1 MALDYKGGSFV
12 RRGDYNYV
20 TTMDLHK
27 PEYDSELTEAFGDQM
42 LTGMLQMIGAEKGV
56 SALEYN
62 HFEEER
68 IYPKIKATSAG
79 AAAGAT
85 ATFTIDAAA
94 TISIPEN
101 ASPYGGTNSTD
112 ITVPRVGEL
121 ILIKP
126 ASGVVSAD
134 SYVRAIV
141 DSVTPATPA
150 FTATPLDSTA
160 SVPAIA
166 SASEI
171 VIYGNAHGEGSGQP
185 SARQTRVN
193 KVTNNLQTFKGT
205 YEVTSTERDMLAW
218 IDFKGKDGKMGKVY
232 YLKGEADEYKNF
244 MSQKELNLL
253 LGEKL
258 ANNAVSNAYATA
270 GTPLALTQ
278 GLIPSILSGGNISSY
293 SASTG
298 WDKQDAEA
306 LVKVLDKQKGS
317 KNNLIAPGID
327 LSIQIDNT
335 LADYKSG
342 GSITYGNYTFN
353 EDAKVNF
360 QFDKFAISDYV
371 FSKKKFDTFNDLQ
384 SLGADGYGFVNEAIV
399 IPMGMTKDA
408 GSGEKT
414 NHLRLRYLV
423 NPETGER
430 NQRSEIIDNFAITGT
445 DTYSVFYKD
454 NCGLETFAM
463 NKFAY
468 IKKG

>member
-1 MALDYKGGSFV
+1 MAIDFQGGSFV

-79 AAAGAT
+79 AGAGAQ

-94 TISIPEN
+94 TLSIPEN
-101 ASPYGGTNSTD
+101 ASPYGGTVSST

-134 SYVRAIV
+134 SYIRAIV

-150 FTATPLDSTA
+150 FTATPLDSA
-160 SVPAIA
+160 DSVPAIA
-166 SASEI
+166 AASEI

-185 SARQTRVN
+185 PARQTRVK
-193 KVTNNLQTFKGT
+193 KVTNNLQIFKST
-205 YEVTSTERDMLAW
+205 YEVTSTERDMLSW

-244 MSQKELNLL
+244 MSQKELTLL

-258 ANNAVSNAYATA
+258 SNNTVSDAYANA
-270 GTPLALTQ
+270 GNPIALTQ
-278 GLIPSILSGGNISSY
+278 GLIPTILSEGNISAY
-293 SASTG
+293 SATTG

-317 KNNLIAPGID
+317 KQNLIAPGID
-327 LSIQIDNT
+327 LSIAIDNT
-335 LADYKSG
+335 LADYKTG
-342 GSITYGNYTFN
+342 GSIVYGNYTFN

-384 SLGADGYGFVNEAIV
+384 SLGADGYGFSSEAMV
-399 IPMGMTKDA
+399 IPMGMTMDA

-454 NCGLETFAM
+454 TCGLETFAM

>member
-1 MALDYKGGSFV
+1 MAIDFQGGSFV

-79 AAAGAT
+79 AGAGAQ

-94 TISIPEN
+94 TLSIPEN
-101 ASPYGGTNSTD
+101 ASPYGGTVSST

-134 SYVRAIV
+134 SYIRAIV

-150 FTATPLDSTA
+150 FTATPLDSA
-160 SVPAIA
+160 DSVPAIA
-166 SASEI
+166 AASEI

-185 SARQTRVN
+185 AARQTRVK
-193 KVTNNLQTFKGT
+193 KVTNNLQIFKST
-205 YEVTSTERDMLAW
+205 YEVTSTERDMLSW

-244 MSQKELNLL
+244 MSQKELTLL

-258 ANNAVSNAYATA
+258 SNNTVSDAYANA
-270 GTPLALTQ
+270 GNPIALTQ
-278 GLIPSILSGGNISSY
+278 GLIPTILSEGNISAY
-293 SASTG
+293 SATTG

-317 KNNLIAPGID
+317 KQNLIAPGID
-327 LSIQIDNT
+327 LSIAIDNT
-335 LADYKSG
+335 LADYKTG
-342 GSITYGNYTFN
+342 GSIVYGNYTFN

-384 SLGADGYGFVNEAIV
+384 SLGADGYGFSSEAMV
-399 IPMGMTKDA
+399 IPMGMTMDA

-454 NCGLETFAM
+454 TCGLETFAM

>member
-1 MALDYKGGSFV
+1 MAIDFQGGSFV

-79 AAAGAT
+79 AGAGLQ

-94 TISIPEN
+94 TLSIPEN
-101 ASPYGGTNSTD
+101 ASPYGGTVSST

-134 SYVRAIV
+134 SYIRAIV

-150 FTATPLDSTA
+150 FTATPLDSA
-160 SVPAIA
+160 DSVPAIA
-166 SASEI
+166 AASEI

-185 SARQTRVN
+185 SARQTRVK
-193 KVTNNLQTFKGT
+193 KVTNNLQIFKST
-205 YEVTSTERDMLAW
+205 YEVTSTERDMLSW
-218 IDFKGKDGKMGKVY
+218 IDYKGKDGKMGKVF

-244 MSQKELNLL
+244 MSQKELTLL

-258 ANNAVSNAYATA
+258 SNNNVSDAYANL

-278 GLIPSILSGGNISSY
+278 GLIPTILSEGNVSAY
-293 SASTG
+293 SATTG

-317 KNNLIAPGID
+317 KQNLIAPGID
-327 LSIQIDNT
+327 LSIAIDNT
-335 LADYKSG
+335 LADYKTG
-342 GSITYGNYTFN
+342 GSIVYGNYTFN

-384 SLGADGYGFVNEAIV
+384 SLGADGYGFSSEAMV
-399 IPMGMTKDA
+399 IPMGMTMDA

-423 NPETGER
+423 NPDTGER

-454 NCGLETFAM
+454 TCGLETFAM

>member
-1 MALDYKGGSFV
+1 MAIDFQGGSFV

-27 PEYDSELTEAFGDQM
+27 PEYDSELTEAFGNQM
-42 LTGMLQMIGAEKGV
+42 LTVMLQMIGAEKGV

-79 AAAGAT
+79 AGAGAQ

-94 TISIPEN
+94 TLSIPEN
-101 ASPYGGTNSTD
+101 ASPYGGTVSST

-134 SYVRAIV
+134 SYIRAIV
-141 DSVTPATPA
+141 DSVTPTTPA
-150 FTATPLDSTA
+150 FTATPLDSA
-160 SVPAIA
+160 DSVPAIA
-166 SASEI
+166 AASEI

-185 SARQTRVN
+185 PARQTRVK
-193 KVTNNLQTFKGT
+193 KVTNNLQIFKST
-205 YEVTSTERDMLAW
+205 YEVTSTERDMLSW

-244 MSQKELNLL
+244 MSQKELTLL

-258 ANNAVSNAYATA
+258 SNNTVSDAYANA
-270 GTPLALTQ
+270 GNPIALTQ
-278 GLIPSILSGGNISSY
+278 GLIPTILSEGNISAY

-317 KNNLIAPGID
+317 KQNLIAPGID
-327 LSIQIDNT
+327 LSIAIDNT
-335 LADYKSG
+335 LADYKTG
-342 GSITYGNYTFN
+342 GSIVYGNYTFN

-384 SLGADGYGFVNEAIV
+384 SLGADGYGFSSEAMV
-399 IPMGMTKDA
+399 IPMGMTMDA

-430 NQRSEIIDNFAITGT
+430 NQRSEIIDNFAINGT

>member
-1 MALDYKGGSFV
+1 MAIDFQGGSFV

-79 AAAGAT
+79 AGAGAQ

-94 TISIPEN
+94 TLSIPEN
-101 ASPYGGTNSTD
+101 ASPYGGTVSST

-134 SYVRAIV
+134 SYIRAIV

-150 FTATPLDSTA
+150 FTATPLDSA
-160 SVPAIA
+160 DSVPAIA
-166 SASEI
+166 AASEI

-185 SARQTRVN
+185 AARQTRVK
-193 KVTNNLQTFKGT
+193 KVTNNLQIFKST
-205 YEVTSTERDMLAW
+205 YEVTSTERDMLSW
-218 IDFKGKDGKMGKVY
+218 IDYKGKDGKMGKVF

-244 MSQKELNLL
+244 MSQKELTLL

-258 ANNAVSNAYATA
+258 SNNTVSDAYANN

-278 GLIPSILSGGNISSY
+278 GLIPTILSEGNISAY

-317 KNNLIAPGID
+317 KQNLIAPGID
-327 LSIQIDNT
+327 LSIAIDNT
-335 LADYKSG
+335 LADYKTG
-342 GSITYGNYTFN
+342 GSIVYGNYTFN

-384 SLGADGYGFVNEAIV
+384 SLGADGYGFSSEAMV
-399 IPMGMTKDA
+399 IPMGMTMDA

-423 NPETGER
+423 NPDTGER
-430 NQRSEIIDNFAITGT
+430 NQRSEIIDNFAISGT
-445 DTYSVFYKD
+445 DTFSVFYKD
-454 NCGLETFAM
+454 TCGLETFAM

>member
-1 MALDYKGGSFV
+1 MAIDFQGGSFV

-56 SALEYN
+56 SAIEYN
-62 HFEEER
+62 HIEEER

-79 AAAGAT
+79 AGAGAQ

-94 TISIPEN
+94 TLSIPEN
-101 ASPYGGTNSTD
+101 ASPYGGTVSST

-134 SYVRAIV
+134 SYIRAIV

-150 FTATPLDSTA
+150 FTATPLDSA
-160 SVPAIA
+160 DSVPAIA
-166 SASEI
+166 AASEI

-185 SARQTRVN
+185 AARQTRVK
-193 KVTNNLQTFKGT
+193 KVTNNLQIFKST
-205 YEVTSTERDMLAW
+205 YEVTSTERDMLSW

-244 MSQKELNLL
+244 MSQKELTLL

-258 ANNAVSNAYATA
+258 ANNTVSDAYANA
-270 GTPLALTQ
+270 GNPIALTQ
-278 GLIPSILSGGNISSY
+278 GLIPTILSEGNISAY

-317 KNNLIAPGID
+317 KQNLIAPGID
-327 LSIQIDNT
+327 LSIAIDNT
-335 LADYKSG
+335 LADYKTG
-342 GSITYGNYTFN
+342 GSIVYGNYTFN

-384 SLGADGYGFVNEAIV
+384 SLGADGYGFSSEAMV
-399 IPMGMTKDA
+399 IPMGMTMDA

-430 NQRSEIIDNFAITGT
+430 NQRSEIIDNFAINGT

>member
-1 MALDYKGGSFV
+1 MAIDFQGGSFV

-79 AAAGAT
+79 AGAGAQ

-94 TISIPEN
+94 TLSIPEN
-101 ASPYGGTNSTD
+101 ASPYGGTVSST

-134 SYVRAIV
+134 SYIRAIV

-150 FTATPLDSTA
+150 FTATPLDSA
-160 SVPAIA
+160 DSVPAIA
-166 SASEI
+166 AASEI

-185 SARQTRVN
+185 PARQTRVK
-193 KVTNNLQTFKGT
+193 KVTNNLQIFKST
-205 YEVTSTERDMLAW
+205 YEVTSTERDMLSW
-218 IDFKGKDGKMGKVY
+218 IDYKGKDGKMGKVF

-244 MSQKELNLL
+244 MSQKELTLL

-258 ANNAVSNAYATA
+258 SNNTVSDAYANN
-270 GTPLALTQ
+270 PLALTQ
-278 GLIPSILSGGNISSY
+278 GLIPTILSEGNISAY

-317 KNNLIAPGID
+317 KQNLIAPGID
-327 LSIQIDNT
+327 LSIAIDNT
-335 LADYKSG
+335 LADYKTG
-342 GSITYGNYTFN
+342 GSIVYGNYTFN

-384 SLGADGYGFVNEAIV
+384 SLGADGYGFSSEAMV
-399 IPMGMTKDA
+399 IPMGMTMDA

-454 NCGLETFAM
+454 TCGLETFAM

>member
-1 MALDYKGGSFV
+1 MAIDFQGGSFV

-79 AAAGAT
+79 AGAGAQ

-94 TISIPEN
+94 TLSIPEN
-101 ASPYGGTNSTD
+101 ASPYGGTVSST

-134 SYVRAIV
+134 SYIRAIV

-150 FTATPLDSTA
+150 FTATPLDSA
-160 SVPAIA
+160 DSVPAIA
-166 SASEI
+166 AASEI

-185 SARQTRVN
+185 AARQTRVK
-193 KVTNNLQTFKGT
+193 KVTNNLQIFKST
-205 YEVTSTERDMLAW
+205 YEVTSTERDMLSW
-218 IDFKGKDGKMGKVY
+218 IDYKGKDGKMGKVF

-244 MSQKELNLL
+244 MSQKELTLL

-258 ANNAVSNAYATA
+258 SNNTVSDAYANN

-278 GLIPSILSGGNISSY
+278 GLIPTILSEGNISAY

-317 KNNLIAPGID
+317 KQNLIAPGID
-327 LSIQIDNT
+327 LSIAIDNT
-335 LADYKSG
+335 LADYKTG
-342 GSITYGNYTFN
+342 GSIVYGNYTFN

-384 SLGADGYGFVNEAIV
+384 SLGADGYGFSSEAMV
-399 IPMGMTKDA
+399 IPMGMTMDA

-423 NPETGER
+423 NPDTGER

-454 NCGLETFAM
+454 TCGLETFAM

>member
-1 MALDYKGGSFV
+1 MAIDFQGGSFV

-79 AAAGAT
+79 AGAGAT

-94 TISIPEN
+94 TLSIPEN
-101 ASPYGGTNSTD
+101 ASPYGGTVSST

-134 SYVRAIV
+134 SYIRAIV

-150 FTATPLDSTA
+150 FTATPLDSA
-160 SVPAIA
+160 DSVPAIA
-166 SASEI
+166 AASEI

-185 SARQTRVN
+185 AARQTRVK
-193 KVTNNLQTFKGT
+193 KVTNNLQIFKST
-205 YEVTSTERDMLAW
+205 YEVTSTERDMLSW

-244 MSQKELNLL
+244 MSQKELTLL

-258 ANNAVSNAYATA
+258 SNNTVSDAYANN
-270 GTPLALTQ
+270 PLALTQ
-278 GLIPSILSGGNISSY
+278 GLIPTILSEGNISAY

-317 KNNLIAPGID
+317 KQNLIAPGID
-327 LSIQIDNT
+327 LSIAIDNT
-335 LADYKSG
+335 LADYKTG
-342 GSITYGNYTFN
+342 GSIVYGNYTFN

-384 SLGADGYGFVNEAIV
+384 SLGADGYGFSSEAMV
-399 IPMGMTKDA
+399 IPMGMTMDS

-454 NCGLETFAM
+454 TCGLETFAM

-468 IKKG
+468 IQKG

>member
-1 MALDYKGGSFV
+1 MALDYTGGSFV

-79 AAAGAT
+79 AGAGLQ

-150 FTATPLDSTA
+150 FTATPLDSA
-160 SVPAIA
+160 DSVPAIA

-185 SARQTRVN
+185 AARQTRVN

-258 ANNAVSNAYATA
+258 ANNTVSNAYATA

-278 GLIPSILSGGNISSY
+278 GLIPSILANGNISSY

-384 SLGADGYGFVNEAIV
+384 SLGAAGYGFSNEAMV

>member
-1 MALDYKGGSFV
+1 MAIDFQGGSFV

-79 AAAGAT
+79 AGAGAT

-94 TISIPEN
+94 TLSIPEN
-101 ASPYGGTNSTD
+101 ASPYGGTVSST

-134 SYVRAIV
+134 SYIRAIV

-150 FTATPLDSTA
+150 FTATPLDSA
-160 SVPAIA
+160 DSVPAIA
-166 SASEI
+166 AASEI

-185 SARQTRVN
+185 PARQTRVK
-193 KVTNNLQTFKGT
+193 KVTNNLQIFKST
-205 YEVTSTERDMLAW
+205 YEVTSTERDMLSW

-244 MSQKELNLL
+244 MSQKELTLL

-258 ANNAVSNAYATA
+258 ANNTVSDAYANA
-270 GTPLALTQ
+270 GNPIALTQ
-278 GLIPSILSGGNISSY
+278 GLIPTILSEGNISAY

-317 KNNLIAPGID
+317 KQNLIAPGID
-327 LSIQIDNT
+327 LSIAIDNT
-335 LADYKSG
+335 LADYKTG
-342 GSITYGNYTFN
+342 GSIVYGNYTFN

-384 SLGADGYGFVNEAIV
+384 SLGADGYGFSSEAMV
-399 IPMGMTKDA
+399 IPMGMTMDA

-454 NCGLETFAM
+454 TCGLETFAM

>member
-1 MALDYKGGSFV
+1 MALDYTGGSFV

-68 IYPKIKATSAG
+68 IYPKIKASTGGGTGSG
-79 AAAGAT
+79 SFP
-85 ATFTIDAAA
+85 ATFTIETGDV
-94 TISIPEN
+94 TTVPEN
-101 ASPYGGTNSTD
+101 ASPYGGDTVTN
-112 ITVPRVGEL
+112 ITVPRKGEL

-126 ASGVVSAD
+126 QSGVASAD
-134 SYVRAIV
+134 SYVRAIIESSDAV
-141 DSVTPATPA
+141 ARTFVAS
-150 FTATPLDSTA
+150 PLDTSKPIPAMSTQ
-160 SVPAIA
+160 
-166 SASEI
+166 EI
-171 VIYGNAHGEGSGQP
+171 IIYGNAHGEGSGQP
-185 SARQTRVN
+185 AARQTKVN

-218 IDFKGKDGKMGKVY
+218 IDFKGKDGKTGKVY

-258 ANNAVSNAYATA
+258 SNTALSNSFA

-278 GLIPSILSGGNISSY
+278 GLIPSILANGNISSY

-384 SLGADGYGFVNEAIV
+384 SLGAAGYGFSNEAMV

>member
-1 MALDYKGGSFV
+1 MAIDFQGGSFV

-79 AAAGAT
+79 AGAGAQ

-94 TISIPEN
+94 TLSIPEN
-101 ASPYGGTNSTD
+101 ASPYGGTVSST

-134 SYVRAIV
+134 SYIRAIV

-150 FTATPLDSTA
+150 FTATPLDSA
-160 SVPAIA
+160 DSVPAIA
-166 SASEI
+166 AASEI

-185 SARQTRVN
+185 PARQTRVK
-193 KVTNNLQTFKGT
+193 KVTNNLQIFKST
-205 YEVTSTERDMLAW
+205 YEVTSTERDMLSW

-244 MSQKELNLL
+244 MSQKELTLL

-258 ANNAVSNAYATA
+258 SNNTVSDAYANA
-270 GTPLALTQ
+270 GNPIALTQ
-278 GLIPSILSGGNISSY
+278 GLIPTILSEGNISAY

-317 KNNLIAPGID
+317 KQNLIAPGID
-327 LSIQIDNT
+327 LSIAIDNT
-335 LADYKSG
+335 LADYKTG
-342 GSITYGNYTFN
+342 GSIVYGNYTFN

-384 SLGADGYGFVNEAIV
+384 SLGADGYGFSSEAMV
-399 IPMGMTKDA
+399 IPMGMTMDA

-454 NCGLETFAM
+454 TCGLETFAM

>member
-1 MALDYKGGSFV
+1 MALDYTGGSFV

-68 IYPKIKATSAG
+68 IYPKIKASTSG
-79 AAAGAT
+79 GIGSGSLP
-85 ATFTIDAAA
+85 ATFTIAVGDVT
-94 TISIPEN
+94 TIKEN
-101 ASPYGGTNSTD
+101 ASPYGGDTVTN

-126 ASGVVSAD
+126 QSGVTSAD
-134 SYVRAIV
+134 SYVRAIIESSDAAARTFV
-141 DSVTPATPA
+141 AS
-150 FTATPLDSTA
+150 PLDS
-160 SVPAIA
+160 SKPIPAMTTQ
-166 SASEI
+166 EI

-185 SARQTRVN
+185 KSRQTRVT
-193 KVTNNLQTFKGT
+193 KKTNNLQTFKGT
-205 YEVTSTERDMLAW
+205 YEVTSTERDMLAY
-218 IDFKGKDGKMGKVY
+218 IDFKGKDGKMGKMY

-258 ANNAVSNAYATA
+258 SNTALSNSFA

-278 GLIPSILSGGNISSY
+278 GLIPSILADGNISSY

-353 EDAKVNF
+353 EDAKANF

-384 SLGADGYGFVNEAIV
+384 SLGAAGYGFSNEAMV
-399 IPMGMTKDA
+399 IPMGLTKDA

-430 NQRSEIIDNFAITGT
+430 NQRSEIIDNFAITGN

>member
-1 MALDYKGGSFV
+1 MAIDFQGGSFV

-79 AAAGAT
+79 AGAGAQ

-94 TISIPEN
+94 TLSIPEN
-101 ASPYGGTNSTD
+101 ASPYGGTVSST

-134 SYVRAIV
+134 SYIRAIV

-150 FTATPLDSTA
+150 FTATPLDSA
-160 SVPAIA
+160 DSVPAIA
-166 SASEI
+166 AASEI

-185 SARQTRVN
+185 AARQTRVK
-193 KVTNNLQTFKGT
+193 KVTNNLQIFKST
-205 YEVTSTERDMLAW
+205 YEVTSTERDMLSW

-244 MSQKELNLL
+244 MSQKELTLL

-258 ANNAVSNAYATA
+258 SNNTVSDAYANA
-270 GTPLALTQ
+270 GNPIALTQ
-278 GLIPSILSGGNISSY
+278 GLIPTILSEGNISAY

-317 KNNLIAPGID
+317 KQNLIAPGID
-327 LSIQIDNT
+327 LSIAIDNT
-335 LADYKSG
+335 LADYKTG
-342 GSITYGNYTFN
+342 GSIVYGNYTFN

-384 SLGADGYGFVNEAIV
+384 SLGADGYGFSSEAMV
-399 IPMGMTKDA
+399 IPMGMTMDA

-454 NCGLETFAM
+454 TCGLETFAM

>member
-1 MALDYKGGSFV
+1 MALDYTGGSFV

-79 AAAGAT
+79 AGAGAT
-85 ATFTIDAAA
+85 ATFAIDAAA
-94 TISIPEN
+94 TLSIPEN
-101 ASPYGGTNSTD
+101 SSPYGGTNSST

-126 ASGVVSAD
+126 ASGVASAD
-134 SYVRAIV
+134 SYIRAIV

-150 FTATPLDSTA
+150 FTATPLDSA
-160 SVPAIA
+160 DSVPAIA
-166 SASEI
+166 SAQEI
-171 VIYGNAHGEGSGQP
+171 VIYGNAHGEGSVQP
-185 SARQTRVN
+185 ASRQTRVT
-193 KVTNNLQTFKGT
+193 KKTNNLQTFKGT
-205 YEVTSTERDMLAW
+205 YEVTSTERDMLAY
-218 IDFKGKDGKMGKVY
+218 IDFKGKDGKMGKMY

-258 ANNAVSNAYATA
+258 SNNAVSNAYATA

-278 GLIPSILSGGNISSY
+278 GLIPSILADGNVSSY

-353 EDAKVNF
+353 EDAKANF

-384 SLGADGYGFVNEAIV
+384 SLGAAGYGFSNEAMV
-399 IPMGMTKDA
+399 IPMGLTKDA

-414 NHLRLRYLV
+414 NHLRSRYLV

-430 NQRSEIIDNFAITGT
+430 NQRSEIIDNFAINGT